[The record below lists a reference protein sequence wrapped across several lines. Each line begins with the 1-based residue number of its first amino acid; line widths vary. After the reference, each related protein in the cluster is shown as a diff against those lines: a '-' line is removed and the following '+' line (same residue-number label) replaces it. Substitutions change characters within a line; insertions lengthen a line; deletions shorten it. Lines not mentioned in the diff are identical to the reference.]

1 MRIIG
6 GYAAGI
12 ALESPV
18 AGPGYKPT
26 MDRVRQ
32 AILASLE
39 PLLDLTVVDLFACSG
54 ALGLEA
60 LSRGAARVAWVEADG
75 RNVRVIQAN
84 LERVRPLVH
93 GTPEVRVLK
102 ADVLLA
108 PQLLAAWQ
116 PDVILADPPYT
127 PEPHQKGALELL
139 TDAAFG
145 RWAGGALVVI
155 EQSRHHPLDGR
166 CLAHWQVARER
177 AYGTN
182 LVYYLRAGGA
192 AG

>member
-12 ALESPV
+12 NIESPV

-32 AILASLE
+32 AIMSSLE
-39 PLLDLTVVDLFACSG
+39 PLLGLTVVDLFACSG

-60 LSRGAARVAWVEADG
+60 LSRGAARVAWVEIDG
-75 RNVRVIQAN
+75 RNIRIIKAN
-84 LERVRPLVH
+84 LDRVLPAVH
-93 GTPEVRVLK
+93 GTPETRVLK

-108 PQLLAAWQ
+108 PKLLAEWR
-116 PDVILADPPYT
+116 PDVILADPPYN
-127 PEPHQKGALELL
+127 PESHQKGSLNLL
-139 TDAAFG
+139 ADDEFC
-145 RWAGGALVVI
+145 RWAGAALIVM
-155 EQSRHHPLDGR
+155 EQSKHNPLDER
-166 CLAHWQVARER
+166 CLARWQVERER

-182 LVYYLRAGGA
+182 LVYYLRTRS
-192 AG
+192 